1 MYDEE
6 AGIEVFVRP
15 YDSDTAYREYR
26 APRSSPLYTGQK
38 NERYIE
44 AVNDERFEVVV
55 KLEPAF
61 DFKMYT
67 GVKVCTN
74 IDGGGISCHT
84 ILANP
89 KRKVESRI
97 VLRECF
103 SYEGHEWQCVGFC
116 FREAKALED
125 GHLTSEEEE
134 HETSKRGRIEVG
146 VQLGR
151 WEWINSKLNSRHNH
165 ALPEGTSKKVAVDKG
180 RSHTV
185 APSDQRAEGEQ
196 TNNDQSTESR
206 NEEAAPVIV
215 ITGLKFPKKP
225 KEIVKINLDSHDEE
239 QPPSKKIKKESTE
252 GVHNPSTGTATRTPA
267 NSTAKNSKDKK
278 RARIESR
285 LEEIRLQREE
295 HRLRRQMMD
304 LEDGE

>member
-1 MYDEE
+1 MIFLLIIDTNKLIILLLPCDWLSITTMYDEE

-116 FREAKALED
+116 FREAKACMYRYSPSQIDELANFTQWRTAILLPKRKSMKHQRGAESKSVYNSGD
-125 GHLTSEEEE
+125 GNGSIA
-134 HETSKRGRIEVG
+134 S
-146 VQLGR
+146 
-151 WEWINSKLNSRHNH
+151 
-165 ALPEGTSKKVAVDKG
+165 
-180 RSHTV
+180 
-185 APSDQRAEGEQ
+185 
-196 TNNDQSTESR
+196 
-206 NEEAAPVIV
+206 
-215 ITGLKFPKKP
+215 
-225 KEIVKINLDSHDEE
+225 
-239 QPPSKKIKKESTE
+239 
-252 GVHNPSTGTATRTPA
+252 
-267 NSTAKNSKDKK
+267 
-278 RARIESR
+278 
-285 LEEIRLQREE
+285 
-295 HRLRRQMMD
+295 
-304 LEDGE
+304 